1 MGTTPTRWT
10 RRGTTPSTPCRA
22 APAPIPASRNKE
34 VEVVTRSDTTRT
46 SSTSTTMTATEASCD
61 GGELAQS
68 VIWRPEIKL
77 CTPGLGDML
86 LILELVKYALNVFS

>member
-1 MGTTPTRWT
+1 M
-10 RRGTTPSTPCRA
+10 
-22 APAPIPASRNKE
+22 E
-34 VEVVTRSDTTRT
+34 VTRSDTSRT

-86 LILELVKYALNVFS
+86 LILEIVKYAVNVFSLLRTPFLVFLLFFTR